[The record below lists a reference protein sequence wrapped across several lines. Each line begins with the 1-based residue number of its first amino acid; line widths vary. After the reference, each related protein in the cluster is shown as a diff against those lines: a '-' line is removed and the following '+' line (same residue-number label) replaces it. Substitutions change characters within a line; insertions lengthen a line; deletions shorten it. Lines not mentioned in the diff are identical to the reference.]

1 MKLNKRQTFQ
11 LGVVLSITLHL
22 VFSGMFTYLINDQE
36 KIPLPTVVKLGVSL
50 GRDTSHPTPQTPIQ
64 ETSESHLS
72 TKATKTKA
80 TNQESHPKAIS
91 NSDKNPKARKQD
103 QRSPEA
109 LSAAV
114 ITPSSARPSS
124 IARAKAPPKQK
135 PPQTSQQPEPE
146 TLKELE
152 KITKETTIARDDK
165 PNAESTPAKQQE
177 INAEDTTNHLAA
189 ETSNITA
196 PKFTLGSLNN
206 PRPKYPTLA
215 RNRGWE
221 GDVIIGVH
229 VNSDG
234 SIKNL
239 EILKGAHYSPLN
251 YAAWQTV
258 KTQWTF
264 TPAHRNGEPV
274 TAFVEVPISF
284 RLSDTH

>member
-1 MKLNKRQTFQ
+1 MKFNKRQTFQ
-11 LGVVLSITLHL
+11 LGVVLSIALHL
-22 VFSGMFTYLINDQE
+22 VFSGLFTYLINDHE
-36 KIPLPTVVKLGVSL
+36 KTPLPTIVKLGVSL

-64 ETSESHLS
+64 ETSESPLS
-72 TKATKTKA
+72 ARPTKL
-80 TNQESHPKAIS
+80 ESHPKPTS
-91 NSDKNPKARKQD
+91 SRDEKPKTKE
-103 QRSPEA
+103 PNKP
-109 LSAAV
+109 LSGDLSSAV
-114 ITPSSARPSS
+114 IATASAPPSN
-124 IARAKAPPKQK
+124 IARGKAPPEKQEQ
-135 PPQTSQQPEPE
+135 QTNQQPESE
-146 TLKELE
+146 TLKEPE
-152 KITKETTIARDDK
+152 RVTETTTLSRDNT
-165 PNAESTPAKQQE
+165 PNANSTQTKQKT
-177 INAEDTTNHLAA
+177 INANDTTNHLAA

-264 TPAHRNGEPV
+264 TPAHRNGEPI